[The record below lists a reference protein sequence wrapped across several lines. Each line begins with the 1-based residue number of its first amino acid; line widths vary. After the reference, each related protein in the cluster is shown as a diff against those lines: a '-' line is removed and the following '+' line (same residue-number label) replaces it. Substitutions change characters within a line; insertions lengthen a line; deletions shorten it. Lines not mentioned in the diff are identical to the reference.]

1 MSSKMLQTQA
11 LQNVYYET
19 PPTTIFSNKL
29 WELLKWTTL
38 VKFGP
43 KNISSLIDLINWLSN
58 YQELNSFIIIPQLNF
73 DLKYVCS

>member
-43 KNISSLIDLINWLSN
+43 KYISSLIDLINWLSN
-58 YQELNSFIIIPQLNF
+58 YDTKSKMMQIYLGQTAFC
-73 DLKYVCS
+73 K